1 MCKKTTEEFGFSTC
15 PVSLQT
21 MQTAG
26 ILNST
31 EEKYIVLIWVKE
43 GTADVYINL
52 RQYHLAKDTLL
63 TFLPKFHIEVEE
75 THSILCEYIYYTF
88 DFMAE
93 LPLSLK
99 PASAEKIG
107 QKPVIQLNKEEKE
120 HLASFF
126 ALVSRQYNRKQHP
139 SRLELVKASLFMCI
153 IEVNMLYSHQV
164 VNIRIT
170 HPELLTDQFFKLLH
184 DHHLQE
190 HKPAFYAHKMCLSVR
205 YLSKVLKQV
214 TGKSLNAWIVDF
226 SIMAAKKYLKSTTLT
241 SNQIA
246 EELNFPNPSFFAKY
260 FKKYTGMTPMQ
271 FRETKG

>member
-15 PVSLQT
+15 PVSLQK

-26 ILNST
+26 ILNSS

-43 GTADVYINL
+43 GTADVYVNL
-52 RQYHLAKDTLL
+52 RQHHLAKDTLL
-63 TFLPKFHIEVEE
+63 TLLPKFHLKWEK
-75 THSILCEYIYYTF
+75 TPGILCEYVYYTF

-99 PASAEKIG
+99 PAVAEKIG
-107 QKPVIQLNKEEKE
+107 KKPTIQLKQEERE
-120 HLASFF
+120 HLESFF
-126 ALVSRQYNRKQHP
+126 ALVSRQYRREQHP
-139 SRLELVKASLFMCI
+139 SRIELVKASLFMCI
-153 IEVNMLYSHQV
+153 VEVNMLYSQQV
-164 VNIRIT
+164 VNIQIT
-170 HPELLTDQFFKLLH
+170 HPERLTDQFFKLLH
-184 DHHLQE
+184 DHHFHE
-190 HKPAFYAHKMCLSVR
+190 HKPAFYADKMCLTVR

-226 SIMAAKKYLKSTTLT
+226 SIIAAKKYLKSTTLT

-271 FRETKG
+271 FREMKG